1 MHYIILD
8 LEWNQASAKPV
19 ELSASDPPGL
29 RFEIIEIG
37 AVKVDPLGNVLGE
50 FSELIRPVVHPHLF
64 ERIREVVKITEE
76 DLIHARSF
84 LEVWN
89 DFISWCGSDFRFCT
103 WGSMDLTELQRNVD
117 VYGLEN
123 PFPHPLLYYDIQ
135 KLYSLAFED
144 GKIRRALDYAVGA
157 LALPEDGAFHRALSD
172 AYYTWMVMDA
182 LDMEALSPMVSI
194 DYHRPPRDRK
204 EEIYLKFETYSKFVS
219 RIFPTRE
226 DAMLDKNVVSTVCYR
241 CGRAARKKIRWFS
254 SAGRHYFSLSYCPE
268 HGWLKGKIR
277 MKKADDDSGVFAV
290 KILKLVDEAS
300 ASKIFEKQ
308 QEIRRKRKL
317 KQQSEANQK
326 TDKGGSGT

>member
-117 VYGLEN
+117 FYGLEN

-157 LALPEDGAFHRALSD
+157 LALPEDGAFHRKTPCWTKMSSARS
-172 AYYTWMVMDA
+172 AIGAAAQPEKKSAGFPAPGVTIF
-182 LDMEALSPMVSI
+182 LSP
-194 DYHRPPRDRK
+194 
-204 EEIYLKFETYSKFVS
+204 T
-219 RIFPTRE
+219 
-226 DAMLDKNVVSTVCYR
+226 AQN
-241 CGRAARKKIRWFS
+241 
-254 SAGRHYFSLSYCPE
+254 
-268 HGWLKGKIR
+268 
-277 MKKADDDSGVFAV
+277 
-290 KILKLVDEAS
+290 
-300 ASKIFEKQ
+300 
-308 QEIRRKRKL
+308 
-317 KQQSEANQK
+317 
-326 TDKGGSGT
+326 TDG